1 MQGAHQIVNDGSET
15 LIYVGLSSSAG
26 PDFVEYPDSGKIS
39 SRTNGPPNGQRFIFK
54 KDSQVDFFDGD
65 KDAQ

>member
-1 MQGAHQIVNDGSET
+1 MQGAHQIVSGGSET

-39 SRTNGPPNGQRFIFK
+39 SRTNGPPNGQRLIFM